1 MMYDLRL
8 FANNKE
14 TSITSLNASTMDEI
28 RLFACGIA
36 IGASV
41 KYKHVKVRA
50 YECDSKTI
58 VFETQIDK

>member
-1 MMYDLRL
+1 MMYDLQL

-14 TSITSLNASTMDEI
+14 TELKNLNASTMDDV

-50 YECDSKTI
+50 YECDSKAL